1 MCTHVNFHGDQT
13 MISALRP
20 LTRIGYWLATPL
32 VPEAYLELI
41 DPLLGAGLRGRVER
55 VVQESPGAVS
65 LQIRP
70 NGKWQG
76 AIAGQYVRLG
86 VDIDGVR
93 HWRCY
98 SVSSGD
104 AGRDDTFAVTVRA
117 IQGGHVSTWL
127 NRHARAGM
135 TLMLD
140 QASGDFVLPQ
150 GELPKLLF
158 LTAGSGITPAM
169 GMMRSL
175 MSSDR
180 QADLVHLHY
189 SIDAEN
195 NLFAAER
202 HGMSLAQGWTTHDLL
217 TGTAGN
223 NQFTAKQLDA
233 LCPDWRDRLAYVC
246 GPGPMM
252 EAVAGHWQQ
261 AGLAEQLKR
270 ENFRPALKAVA
281 AGAGG
286 EVRFWNSER
295 VAEGAGDKPL
305 LEVAEQAGLMPKHGC
320 RMGICQGCLVT
331 LKEGQ
336 VRDLTSGE
344 VFGESGDMVRICV
357 CAAAGNVTLEL

>member
-1 MCTHVNFHGDQT
+1 
-13 MISALRP
+13 
-20 LTRIGYWLATPL
+20 
-32 VPEAYLELI
+32 
-41 DPLLGAGLRGRVER
+41 
-55 VVQESPGAVS
+55 
-65 LQIRP
+65 
-70 NGKWQG
+70 
-76 AIAGQYVRLG
+76 
-86 VDIDGVR
+86 
-93 HWRCY
+93 
-98 SVSSGD
+98 
-104 AGRDDTFAVTVRA
+104 
-117 IQGGHVSTWL
+117 
-127 NRHARAGM
+127 
-135 TLMLD
+135 
-140 QASGDFVLPQ
+140 
-150 GELPKLLF
+150 
-158 LTAGSGITPAM
+158 
-169 GMMRSL
+169 
-175 MSSDR
+175 
-180 QADLVHLHY
+180 
-189 SIDAEN
+189 
-195 NLFAAER
+195 
-202 HGMSLAQGWTTHDLL
+202 MSLAQGWATHDLL

-252 EAVAGHWQQ
+252 EAVADHWQQ

>member
-1 MCTHVNFHGDQT
+1 MN
-13 MISALRP
+13 SALRP
-20 LTRIGYWLATPL
+20 LTRIGRWLATPL
-32 VPEAYLELI
+32 VPAAYLELI
-41 DPLLGAGLRGRVER
+41 DPLLGPGLRGRIER
-55 VVQESPGAVS
+55 VVRESPGAVS

-70 NGKWQG
+70 NGDWQG

-86 VDIDGVR
+86 VDIEGVR

-104 AGRDDTFAVTVRA
+104 AGRDDSFAVTVRA

-135 TLMLD
+135 MVMLD
-140 QASGDFVLPQ
+140 QASGEFVLPQ
-150 GELPKLLF
+150 SELPKLLF

-175 MSSDR
+175 VANDR
-180 QADLVHLHY
+180 PADLVHLHY
-189 SIDAEN
+189 SIDEEN

-202 HGMSLAQGWTTHDLL
+202 HGMTLSQRWTTHDLL

-223 NQFTAKQLDA
+223 NQFTAEQLDA

-252 EAVAGHWQQ
+252 DAVDRHWQQ
-261 AGLAEQLKR
+261 AGLGEQLKL
-270 ENFRPALKAVA
+270 ENFRPAIKAGA
-281 AGAGG
+281 PGAGG
-286 EVRFWNSER
+286 AVRFWNSER
-295 VAEGAGDKPL
+295 AAEAPGDKPL

-331 LKEGQ
+331 LKDGQ
-336 VRDLTSGE
+336 VRDLTTGN
-344 VFGESGDMVRICV
+344 VFGEPGDMVRICV
-357 CAAAGNVTLEL
+357 CAAAGDITLEL

>member
-1 MCTHVNFHGDQT
+1 

-20 LTRIGYWLATPL
+20 LTRIGHWLATPVL
-32 VPEAYLELI
+32 PESYLELI
-41 DPLLGAGLRGRVER
+41 NPLLGAGLRGRIER
-55 VVQESPGAVS
+55 LVRESDRAVS
-65 LQIRP
+65 LEIRP
-70 NGKWQG
+70 NHQWQG
-76 AIAGQYVRLG
+76 ARPGQYVRLG
-86 VDIDGVR
+86 IDVDGVR

-98 SVSSGD
+98 SVSSAK
-104 AGRDDTFAVTVRA
+104 AGRNDTFTVTVNA
-117 IQGGHVSTWL
+117 IDGGQVSTWL
-127 NRHARAGM
+127 NWHAQVGM
-135 TLMLD
+135 VVMLD
-140 QASGDFVLPQ
+140 QAAGDFVLPQ

-158 LTAGSGITPAM
+158 VTAGSGITPVM
-169 GMMRSL
+169 GMLRS
-175 MSSDR
+175 MAANG
-180 QADLVHLHY
+180 QAADVVHLHY
-189 SIDAEN
+189 SPDDAH
-195 NLFAAER
+195 NLFAEER
-202 HGMSLAQGWTTHDLL
+202 RGLSLAHGWKTLNQL
-217 TGTAGN
+217 TRSRGDQHFSSA
-223 NQFTAKQLDA
+223 QLDA
-233 LCPDWRDRLAYVC
+233 LCPDWAERLAYAC
-246 GPGPMM
+246 GPTALMD
-252 EAVAGHWQQ
+252 ATAAHWQQ
-261 AGLAEQLKR
+261 AGLAEQLKQ